1 MNFPMFDITFLLIIF
16 HWARFGPMCRLVHLP
31 LLKEATGGGL
41 TLPEVTL
48 RVHTR
53 LRTQSL

>member
-1 MNFPMFDITFLLIIF
+1 MNCPMFDITSLLIIL
-16 HWARFGPMCRLVHLP
+16 HWARFGPMYRLVHLP
-31 LLKEATGGGL
+31 LPKEAIDGGL
-41 TLPEVTL
+41 TLPEVTP